1 MHDTPRLENL
11 ENTQKQSKP
20 VHTEDQQAQS
30 LSIQPSC
37 HMNQRGCAEGAVSS
51 SSSQGAESGICPF
64 PQLYLKCNEEGKK
77 KAR

>member
-1 MHDTPRLENL
+1 MRDTPRLENL
-11 ENTQKQSKP
+11 ENTLKQSKP

-37 HMNQRGCAEGAVSS
+37 HMNQRRCAEGAESS
-51 SSSQGAESGICPF
+51 ICPF
-64 PQLYLKCNEEGKK
+64 PQLYLKRNEEGKK